1 MSGGG
6 RNATMPGRLRPI
18 SLSGISIM
26 YSGCGRSGPGLR
38 IILSK
43 IFANLSCLTGL
54 KGTPGIL
61 ARGVCTA
68 LRTVVRLALCRES
81 GCGVCRFG
89 SERSLTGRA
98 ELVCI
103 FRFVVCGIWSLAV
116 TGRTIRRL
124 PGVVGVQCG
133 PVPGIGD
140 PLRNRPGGAESPP
153 DRFAYVDIYGGY
165 QWAKA
170 SLPVELLI
178 MK

>member
-1 MSGGG
+1 M
-6 RNATMPGRLRPI
+6 
-18 SLSGISIM
+18 
-26 YSGCGRSGPGLR
+26 
-38 IILSK
+38 
-43 IFANLSCLTGL
+43 
-54 KGTPGIL
+54 
-61 ARGVCTA
+61 
-68 LRTVVRLALCRES
+68 RLALCRES

-140 PLRNRPGGAESPP
+140 PLRNRPVQNPHRIGSHMWTFMVDTDGRKLPYLWNYYNIDREERMEEKYGKVYRDYFSVQTTNWAVSYP
-153 DRFAYVDIYGGY
+153 DEDIPGILKNPFLRDVSDEYFGRNVAVVPLYDSAGDGR
-165 QWAKA
+165 
-170 SLPVELLI
+170 
-178 MK
+178 